1 MGPNNPPTSMPMLI
15 AREVSPKLQP
25 RSSLMGLKKAQKLLR
40 APAEMRTIKKQ
51 TATNTQ
57 P

>member
-40 APAEMRTIKKQ
+40 APAEMRTMKKQ